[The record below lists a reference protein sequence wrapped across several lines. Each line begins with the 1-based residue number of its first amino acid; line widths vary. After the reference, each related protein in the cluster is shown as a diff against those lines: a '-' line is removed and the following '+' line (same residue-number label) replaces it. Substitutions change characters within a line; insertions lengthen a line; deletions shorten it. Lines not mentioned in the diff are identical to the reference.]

1 MRTISRGQERGQTFE
16 AEAKTVKPRPRTK
29 TIFEVRISPIILLCN
44 TCTNNKQWLYSR
56 AYVAEIMTMIM
67 LSSSSFKL
75 CSTVLANLM
84 QNLIQ
89 QRFRDASFHY
99 FHTQHYCIHFH
110 EAKRKSLRTG
120 QGQILEAK
128 NKAKDKL
135 LASRPDGLE
144 DSTSLTDRHF
154 TFCK

>member
-1 MRTISRGQERGQTFE
+1 MRTISRGRKRGQTFK

-29 TIFEVRISPIILLCN
+29 TIFKVQISPIILLCN

-56 AYVAEIMTMIM
+56 TYVAEIMTRSCYRH
-67 LSSSSFKL
+67 LHSNY
-75 CSTVLANLM
+75 VLLYLQIVM